1 MLFVFQTLS
10 GQFLHNLCNFFFFA
24 FVKLGHSH
32 LLKMDII
39 SEDDQNVFKAKAGN
53 EVCESTLSTTIV
65 ALL

>member
-1 MLFVFQTLS
+1 MDS
-10 GQFLHNLCNFFFFA
+10 LCNFFFFA

-39 SEDDQNVFKAKAGN
+39 SEDDQNLFKAKAGN
-53 EVCESTLSTTIV
+53 EVYKSTLSTTIV